1 MFDNPQQE
9 VKKMS
14 KKLRPIKLSD
24 EEFELFYK
32 EIYAEFGPKG
42 VPAFDPKAQV
52 TAPVEEYVEE
62 EPMVEEIPAEPVME
76 EVPEEPVLEE
86 VSEEPVMEEEVS
98 AEPVYV
104 PDEEVV
110 QENTAKA
117 AAVIRNVREDEAM
130 DDYTDA
136 APAPK
141 KEKGVAG
148 LVITL
153 CIECLA
159 IAGVVAYWLVH
170 IL

>member
-9 VKKMS
+9 VKNMS
-14 KKLRPIKLSD
+14 KKLRPIKMSD

-42 VPAFDPKAQV
+42 VPAFDRNAQV
-52 TAPVEEYVEE
+52 AKPVEEPVAEPVVEAVVEPAAEVAE
-62 EPMVEEIPAEPVME
+62 EPMVEEVPQEAPEATVYY
-76 EVPEEPVLEE
+76 PEEEI
-86 VSEEPVMEEEVS
+86 
-98 AEPVYV
+98 
-104 PDEEVV
+104 

-117 AAVIRNVREDEAM
+117 AAKIRNVHADEVI
-130 DDYTDA
+130 DDYTDDVQIV
-136 APAPK
+136 K

-148 LVITL
+148 LVVTL

>member
-14 KKLRPIKLSD
+14 KKLRPIKMSD

-32 EIYAEFGPKG
+32 EIYAEFGPKDAAPLT
-42 VPAFDPKAQV
+42 VNPQV
-52 TAPVEEYVEE
+52 EAPVEE
-62 EPMVEEIPAEPVME
+62 PLAEEIPQEAPAAPAYPPVE
-76 EVPEEPVLEE
+76 EAP
-86 VSEEPVMEEEVS
+86 
-98 AEPVYV
+98 
-104 PDEEVV
+104 
-110 QENTAKA
+110 QESTAKA
-117 AAVIRNVREDEAM
+117 AAVIRNVREDEVI
-130 DDYTDA
+130 DDYTDGVKVT
-136 APAPK
+136 K

-159 IAGVVAYWLVH
+159 IAGVVAYWLIH